1 MLKKIKRPKSTDEAE
16 NDNQLIDPKNN
27 EEEHEM
33 PVMKIVTFDEN
44 VYIIG
49 EKEADVLNDLEEDVR
64 QFELF
69 NRRHESFMQELS
81 NP

>member
-1 MLKKIKRPKSTDEAE
+1 M
-16 NDNQLIDPKNN
+16 
-27 EEEHEM
+27 M
-33 PVMKIVTFDEN
+33 PVMQIVTFDEN

-64 QFELF
+64 QLELF

>member
-1 MLKKIKRPKSTDEAE
+1 
-16 NDNQLIDPKNN
+16 
-27 EEEHEM
+27 M
-33 PVMKIVTFDEN
+33 PVMQIVTFDEN

-64 QFELF
+64 QLELF

-81 NP
+81 NPWLMKSAKSDYFTNIQPVRPVRGSG